1 MNTKTRIE
9 EVTKAH
15 KHQHS
20 IVETLEAEKA
30 PEETIT
36 KAKIVKLKLKD
47 ELEYLYKL
55 NDWHLILRMLEY

>member
-9 EVTKAH
+9 DVTKAH
-15 KHQHS
+15 KYQHS
-20 IVETLEAEKA
+20 VVETLEAEKA

-47 ELEYLYKL
+47 ELEYLHKL
-55 NDWHLILRMLEY
+55 NN